1 MEEACPAACTG
12 AGQVGPQTRG
22 RPELENSLASLSPKS
37 VEYGMALLW
46 SATFENE
53 YAKPAPAALEA
64 LARAR
69 ENGWNG

>member
-1 MEEACPAACTG
+1 
-12 AGQVGPQTRG
+12 
-22 RPELENSLASLSPKS
+22 
-37 VEYGMALLW
+37 MALLW

-64 LARAR
+64 LEALARAR

>member
-1 MEEACPAACTG
+1 
-12 AGQVGPQTRG
+12 
-22 RPELENSLASLSPKS
+22 
-37 VEYGMALLW
+37 MALLW